1 VYPDLVSTDF
11 DADVER
17 LLGPGAT
24 RPTAIR
30 KGFCPVDHVRRSRG
44 QRVRPDRGLTEQPA
58 TPSGARPGCSSC
70 PNATRC
76 CIAEQIAT
84 PAAPFPWPA
93 HALRRSRVD
102 RARLH
107 IPAPGLPRAAPSGT
121 FDTDPGAPRP
131 GPRRR
136 PIPAATGTPA
146 GHHLGAHQGLRR
158 REEVD
163 RSDDRPIG
171 QRHRRHRRRG
181 PGRRRG
187 RPLAGRRTADRHAGR
202 FPRSVRA
209 ARRPSVPIK

>member
-1 VYPDLVSTDF
+1 MYPDLVSTDF

-17 LLGPGAT
+17 LLGLGAT

-58 TPSGARPGCSSC
+58 IPSGARPGCSSC

-136 PIPAATGTPA
+136 PIPAAAAHRPVTTSVRTKVYVGEKKLTGPTTALWGSDAAVIAGAAQVAAAGVHLLVVEPLTDTPA
-146 GHHLGAHQGLRR
+146 GFLDQFAQ
-158 REEVD
+158 
-163 RSDDRPIG
+163 
-171 QRHRRHRRRG
+171 
-181 PGRRRG
+181 
-187 RPLAGRRTADRHAGR
+187 LAAPAFR
-202 FPRSVRA
+202 
-209 ARRPSVPIK
+209 